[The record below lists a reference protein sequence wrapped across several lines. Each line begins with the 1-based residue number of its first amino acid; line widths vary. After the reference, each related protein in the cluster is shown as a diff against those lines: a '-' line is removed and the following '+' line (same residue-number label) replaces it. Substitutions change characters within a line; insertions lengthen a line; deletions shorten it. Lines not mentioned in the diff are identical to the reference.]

1 MLFGTQAWS
10 EEPFSFA
17 VLGQGSGGN
26 VVEGEATLSAAFSTS
41 ASTVEQTAHSHA
53 RDILN
58 RSQGN
63 GYGSDTYPRKG
74 LTWGQGTD
82 VYISN
87 TDSTGIDIEFVQGT
101 VDQDNEFQPYNTNAS
116 YVRLTNNTGGDID
129 FSSGGILAK
138 WRYISK
144 SGTTYTSSDFGG
156 TSLSVNV
163 IMGAE
168 ASPNQNLGKSY
179 WGYGEGAHRF
189 DGVERDYAGTVQD
202 FTWADGEEIRL
213 MFQYEISGID
223 STSSITVSNYSTDI
237 QIDINELV
245 LDYNNR
251 GTSNI
256 NYQNSWDVSTD
267 GIRIVIP
274 DRTEFV
280 PGTKDIIGGLLIDDP
295 AASMDAQIDQTT
307 TAIVG
312 SGSSVEASSQFDMTV
327 TPVMERG
334 GVATMDL
341 QFDQTTQS
349 TNLSLNIAT
358 LSAQFDQTITPTYVS
373 TGNTS
378 TMSSVFETTKTTVTV
393 LTDGVDVADLYTGGS
408 RRHGWT
414 GQTGSLDGAG
424 SGITINVTNPND
436 PGASSSSESTMVE
449 MVELT
454 NDTGSTISIGDAADS
469 ATTEWTVNFTISNRT
484 AGSYI
489 ECNVWNP
496 NSLNQM
502 LTSSLTSNAT
512 DGTFTVTNNVS
523 NGYEW
528 ADGETLELG
537 VSFFKF
543 SGSPDYDI
551 KINYIEC
558 MYDNA
563 DTYSSGTTTVTDG
576 FRINFADPEE
586 SPVVGGDITAL
597 KIANFVSTAS
607 VQFDQTTTPNKV
619 HGAQATMDANV
630 THTTDAV
637 KTVSADA
644 TMDANFTHTSTPNV
658 VRGFS
663 GYIIGNSEHTDGGT
677 DRLRTGVSSMESI
690 YEQAADAIRKAGGVA
705 SMDALFEKTVD
716 DQVILS
722 LVSTMDMN
730 FPQTSAAI
738 RLAGGVAS
746 MDANFTD
753 TTIGNRLLQI
763 FNLDMNSQ
771 FDQTSVAIKRMF
783 GTTTFNMLFDADF
796 EGDFLWGKSLQNI
809 GTDGS
814 WVNIDADTLTQ
825 TQLVTS
831 AVTVAT
837 GTNQYGTGNKY
848 YIQGYTGASPTVT
861 IEEGKTFRFTQ
872 DDPSNATH
880 PLRFS
885 TTPNGTWGG
894 GGEYTTGVT
903 VVGTA
908 GQAGSYT
915 QITVAKDT
923 PTLYYYCVNHSGM
936 GGQIN
941 TPGSL
946 WVDLSTGEIIS
957 GNWEDRVV

>member
-26 VVEGEATLSAAFSTS
+26 VVEG
-41 ASTVEQTAHSHA
+41 TA
-53 RDILN
+53 
-58 RSQGN
+58 
-63 GYGSDTYPRKG
+63 
-74 LTWGQGTD
+74 
-82 VYISN
+82 
-87 TDSTGIDIEFVQGT
+87 
-101 VDQDNEFQPYNTNAS
+101 
-116 YVRLTNNTGGDID
+116 
-129 FSSGGILAK
+129 
-138 WRYISK
+138 
-144 SGTTYTSSDFGG
+144 
-156 TSLSVNV
+156 SLS
-163 IMGAE
+163 
-168 ASPNQNLGKSY
+168 
-179 WGYGEGAHRF
+179 
-189 DGVERDYAGTVQD
+189 
-202 FTWADGEEIRL
+202 
-213 MFQYEISGID
+213 FQ
-223 STSSITVSNYSTDI
+223 
-237 QIDINELV
+237 
-245 LDYNNR
+245 
-251 GTSNI
+251 
-256 NYQNSWDVSTD
+256 
-267 GIRIVIP
+267 
-274 DRTEFV
+274 F
-280 PGTKDIIGGLLIDDP
+280 
-295 AASMDAQIDQTT
+295 DQTT
-307 TAIVG
+307 NGGRLITEVASLDSQFDQTT
-312 SGSSVEASSQFDMTV
+312 SGLTQQLVIATSSSQFDMTV
-327 TPVMERG
+327 TPVIKHG
-334 GVATMDL
+334 GVSTMDL

-358 LSAQFDQTITPTYVS
+358 LSTQFDQTATPTYVS

-378 TMSSVFETTKTTVTV
+378 TMSSVFETTKTTVTI
-393 LTDGVDVADLYTGGS
+393 LTDGVDVADMYVSGS
-408 RRHGWT
+408 RTYGWT

-424 SGITINVTNPND
+424 SGITINVTNPD
-436 PGASSSSESTMVE
+436 EPGASANDESV
-449 MVELT
+449 MVELVEIT
-454 NDTGSTISIGDAADS
+454 NNTGSTISLGDSADS
-469 ATTEWTVNFTISNRT
+469 PTSKWTMNYTISNRT
-484 AGSYI
+484 VGSYI
-489 ECNVWNP
+489 EFQIYNP
-496 NSLNQM
+496 NTLNQM
-502 LTSSLTSNAT
+502 LVSSLTSNAVN
-512 DGTFTVTNNVS
+512 GTFTVTNNQL

-528 ADGETLELG
+528 ANGETLDIGL
-537 VSFFKF
+537 SFFRF

-551 KINYIEC
+551 KVNYIEC

-576 FRINFADPEE
+576 FRINFADPQS
-586 SPVVGGDITAL
+586 SPVVEGDITAL

-607 VQFDQTTTPNKV
+607 AQFDQTTTPNKV

-630 THTTDAV
+630 TYTTDAV
-637 KTVSADA
+637 KTVTADA
-644 TMDANFTHTSTPNV
+644 TMDANITQTSTPNV

-677 DRLRTGVSSMESI
+677 DRLRTGVSSIESI
-690 YEQAADAIRKAGGVA
+690 YEQASDAIRKAGGVA

-716 DQVILS
+716 EQIILS

-738 RLAGGVAS
+738 RFAGGVAS

-753 TTIGNRLLQI
+753 TTVANKLLQV

-771 FDQTSVAIKRMF
+771 FDQTSAAIKRMF
-783 GTTTFNMLFDADF
+783 GTTSLNMLFDADF

-885 TTPNGTWGG
+885 TTPNGIWGG
-894 GGEYTTGVT
+894 GVEYTTGVT

-946 WVDLSTGEIIS
+946 WIDLGTGEIIS